1 MSELL
6 PRTYW
11 CHVDHDGRQLQN
23 WGPAD
28 ITTNA
33 PGLAVAWVR
42 EAVRSISSTLERET
56 FYAVWGWLGDHGAVH
71 AAVVEL
77 RRGKPYTFTVPSPA
91 GRWTWTAYP
100 VSVLPVVGSCS
111 VPAARMRQSAL
122 VGAIGGRL

>member
-1 MSELL
+1 MSESL
-6 PRTYW
+6 PRAYW
-11 CHVDHDGRQLQN
+11 CHVDHDGQQLQN

-28 ITTNA
+28 ITTDA

-42 EAVRSISSTLERET
+42 EAVRSISSTLGRET
-56 FYAVWGWLGDHGAVH
+56 FHAVWGWLGDHGAVH

-100 VSVLPVVGSCS
+100 VSVLPVVESCS
-111 VPAARMRQSAL
+111 VPAARMRQLAL
-122 VGAIGGRL
+122 VGAIGRRR